1 MQLSLLQGFGI
12 NQYTGNK
19 ALIITEHELNAKQ
32 KQGFARKQNLPVCI
46 FVDDDSAGN
55 FTVDFYYPHRQSP
68 MCLHGSLAAAKMYF
82 KIYPTTIA
90 QIKAAA
96 GIKINARQINEEQIT
111 LSVIPEIINKSLP
124 SLYEVSEMLNLAPSY
139 IQDIAIASV
148 GSIKLLVKLTE
159 IEQLL
164 KCKPSLTKITSWG
177 KGRGING
184 IYAYYK
190 EDSNITGRNFN
201 HLNAELE
208 DSATGVAAG
217 ALTLYYQQSLIVNQG
232 INLNNHC
239 QILTEYSKDL
249 IYLTGN
255 IYFIA

>member
-32 KQGFARKQNLPVCI
+32 KQDFARKQNLPVSI

-90 QIKAAA
+90 QIKTAA

-148 GSIKLLVKLTE
+148 GSIKL
-159 IEQLL
+159 
-164 KCKPSLTKITSWG
+164 
-177 KGRGING
+177 
-184 IYAYYK
+184 
-190 EDSNITGRNFN
+190 
-201 HLNAELE
+201 
-208 DSATGVAAG
+208 G
-217 ALTLYYQQSLIVNQG
+217 ARQSKHI
-232 INLNNHC
+232 
-239 QILTEYSKDL
+239 
-249 IYLTGN
+249 
-255 IYFIA
+255 